1 MTTIVLDFL
10 KIQNLSDSCTLSQ
23 NQSKVSLGT
32 PNFVRK
38 INFQNVLFNTLILL
52 KQTKLQDN
60 KRLDMSLV
68 SNPLNTIYNT
78 MRTTK
83 YLFPKKEKSSKISK
97 VFGILMFIILLNYIL
112 VSASCVKCAGPFFPL
127 KARQTNI
134 AKYSAS
140 FYKI

>member
-97 VFGILMFIILLNYIL
+97 VLVFLCLL
-112 VSASCVKCAGPFFPL
+112 
-127 KARQTNI
+127 
-134 AKYSAS
+134 
-140 FYKI
+140 FY